1 MKLKALLTIALS
13 GLITSSCSAQYI
25 PNPDGQFFY
34 PKSHIN
40 CAKKSYSPPGSA
52 YSYKTMFCED
62 QTLMTSLPQP
72 GSSEELTEGIYTLYR
87 LEERP
92 ATKTMAAYYR
102 SNFSSISVEQKT
114 IVMTANWD
122 PRGYRITETPTCK
135 APYDLTS
142 QPESILEGCQV
153 LNFFR

>member
-13 GLITSSCSAQYI
+13 GLITSSCSAKYI

-34 PKSHIN
+34 PKSHIK
-40 CAKKSYSPPGSA
+40 CEKKPNSPPGSP
-52 YSYKTMFCED
+52 YQMIMFCES

-72 GSSEELTEGIYTLYR
+72 GSSKELTEGIYTLYK

-102 SNFSSISVEQKT
+102 SNFVSTSVEQKT
-114 IVMTANWD
+114 IIMTANWD
-122 PRGYRITETPTCK
+122 TRGYRITETSTCK
-135 APYDLTS
+135 PPYDLTN
-142 QPESILEGCQV
+142 QPEGVLEGCQV